1 MMLLKSRKI
10 KKCTQDCKVGN
21 ETRNETSLHPDS
33 TLWPSLL
40 YYLKA
45 INIDPIGDYIQG
57 SENESSYQNI
67 INKCTNALTST

>member
-10 KKCTQDCKVGN
+10 KKHTQDCKVGD
-21 ETRNETSLHPDS
+21 ETRNETSLHPES
-33 TLWPSLL
+33 TLLPPLL

-45 INIDPIGDYIQG
+45 INIDPIENQLQG

-67 INKCTNALTST
+67 INKCTNTLTSA